1 MTGLLCCGTC
11 GGGFAAVGRDYLA
24 CSAARK
30 LGTCTQKMS
39 IRRAVLEEA
48 VLQLLKDRVMQ
59 PEAVAQ
65 FIKAVG
71 NETNAR
77 NGTASARTAQLQSE
91 RAAVAR
97 KLEGLYDAIADGLRT
112 AGLRTRVETLETRLA
127 EIDDA
132 FSAAAPS
139 PVWLHPNLSEHFR
152 RKVTELAATLSDPDT
167 SAQGHPW
174 PDRGCHR
181 PHHPGRRHAGA

>member
-1 MTGLLCCGTC
+1 M
-11 GGGFAAVGRDYLA
+11 GRDYLA

-30 LGTCTQKMS
+30 LGTCRQRTS

-59 PEAVAQ
+59 PEGVAQ

-97 KLEGLYDAIADGLRT
+97 NF
-112 AGLRTRVETLETRLA
+112 RVVIGRDQISLPRQRSDRRPRRSHFV
-127 EIDDA
+127 I
-132 FSAAAPS
+132 SPS
-139 PVWLHPNLSEHFR
+139 PPPNPSSPLPLPN
-152 RKVTELAATLSDPDT
+152 VDMAMVGL
-167 SAQGHPW
+167 AQGGTAKSPLVSGL
-174 PDRGCHR
+174 DASSVLVV
-181 PHHPGRRHAGA
+181 AGAGFEPATFRL

>member
-1 MTGLLCCGTC
+1 MTGLLHCGTC

-30 LGTCTQKMS
+30 LGSCRQRMS

-48 VLQLLKDRVMQ
+48 VLQLLKDRLMQ

-71 NETNAR
+71 NETNAGS
-77 NGTASARTAQLQSE
+77 GTASARTAQLQSE

-139 PVWLHPNLSEHFR
+139 PVWLHPNLSDLYR
-152 RKVTELAATLSDPDT
+152 REVTELAAILSDPDAG
-167 SAQGHPW
+167 SGDHP
-174 PDRGCHR
+174 RSNHVSNGACH
-181 PHHPGRRHAGA
+181 GGGRHAGA